1 MMSAWQIRV
10 RGLVQGVGF
19 RPHVWHVAQAEG
31 ITGTVCNDNNGVLIE
46 AWGTHSQFT
55 TFVTRLQAELP
66 PLARIDQLEHQL
78 MSNETS
84 AAPPHDFRIIRS
96 HGGEVHTG
104 IVPDAHLCAA
114 CNAEVFDPNNRR
126 YRYPFT
132 NCTHCGPR
140 LSIVQGIP
148 YDRTNTSMAAFAL
161 CPACEQEYR
170 NPADRRFHAQP
181 NACPV
186 CGPQYW
192 LESNDGESIPTIA
205 PARDCLD
212 TATLL
217 LRQGKILAVMGLGGV
232 HLVCDATNAAAIDVL
247 RQRKRR
253 YQKPLALMA
262 RDLVV
267 VRRYCHVNDAE
278 AALLHSTAAPIVL
291 LVSHTAGETHALPPQ
306 IGMAQGKQLGFML
319 PYTPL
324 HALLLETWDTPL
336 VMTSANLSE
345 EPQCI
350 NLTETRERVRDIA
363 DYFLLHNR
371 PIVNR
376 VDDSVARV
384 IGGKPRLLRRA
395 RGYAPAPLALPSSFH
410 AAPPL
415 LAMGGELKNTFA
427 LLRDGQVTLSQHLGD
442 LEDARTWREY
452 TRTLQLYRELFAH
465 TPQAIVVDKHP
476 AYRSTQG
483 GQQLARELAVPLIE
497 VQHHHAHLAA
507 CLAENGWELHDGKV
521 LGIVLDGLGYGDDG
535 TLWGGE
541 LLLADYVSA
550 ERVGHFKPVAMPG
563 GTQAILQP
571 WRNLWA
577 QLHSAGWDALAT
589 QFCELDVWQFLQQQ
603 PLATLQTMLQKGL
616 NSPLSSSC
624 GRLFD
629 AVAAALDCSRA
640 SIQYEGQAAIELEA
654 ITPACL
660 LHLVPPYPF
669 AVQTNPAG
677 LLEIDPAP
685 MWWALLHD
693 LQSGYDR
700 ATVAAHFHQGLLQ
713 VLVDACALLA
723 AQHALKTVVLS
734 GGVLQNVLLFTH
746 LQARLQA
753 RGLTVLTHSQVPTN
767 DGGLSLGQAAIA
779 AAQWLQSPAT

>member
-148 YDRTNTSMAAFAL
+148 YDRANTSMAAFAL

-192 LESNDGESIPTIA
+192 LESNDGESIPTTA

-640 SIQYEGQAAIELEA
+640 SIQHEGQAAIELEA

>member
-46 AWGTHSQFT
+46 AWGTHPQFT

-148 YDRTNTSMAAFAL
+148 YDRANTSMAAFAL
-161 CPACEQEYR
+161 CPACEKEYR

-192 LESNDGESIPTIA
+192 LESNDGESIPTTA

-291 LVSHTAGETHALPPQ
+291 LASHTAGETHALPPQ

-350 NLTETRERVRDIA
+350 TLAETRERLRDIA

-589 QFCELDVWQFLQQQ
+589 QFGELDVWQFLQQQ

-640 SIQYEGQAAIELEA
+640 SIQHEGQAAIELEA

-713 VLVDACALLA
+713 VLVDSCALLA

>member
-148 YDRTNTSMAAFAL
+148 YDRANTSMAAFAL

-192 LESNDGESIPTIA
+192 LESNDGESIPTTA

-291 LVSHTAGETHALPPQ
+291 LASHTAGETHALPPQ

-350 NLTETRERVRDIA
+350 TLAETRERLRDIA

>member
-1 MMSAWQIRV
+1 MTAWCIRIN
-10 RGLVQGVGF
+10 GLVQGVGF
-19 RPHVWHVAQAEG
+19 RPHVWHVAQAIG
-31 ITGTVCNDNNGVLIE
+31 ITGAVSNDGGGVVIE
-46 AWGTHSQFT
+46 AWGTATQLQQFL
-55 TFVTRLQAELP
+55 TRLQHPLP
-66 PLARIDQLEHQL
+66 PLARIDSLHYTPIADTCIPNDFQIIASQQ
-78 MSNETS
+78 S
-84 AAPPHDFRIIRS
+84 AI
-96 HGGEVHTG
+96 HTG
-104 IVPDAHLCAA
+104 IVPDASICAA
-114 CNAEVFDPNNRR
+114 CQTDISAPANRR

-148 YDRTNTSMAAFAL
+148 YDRANTSMAAFAL
-161 CPACEQEYR
+161 CPACETEYR
-170 NPADRRFHAQP
+170 TPADRRFHAQP

-186 CGPQYW
+186 CGPQLW
-192 LESNDGESIPTIA
+192 LETPDGERLSPILPE
-205 PARDCLD
+205 RDCVD
-212 TATLL
+212 SASRL
-217 LRQGKILAVMGLGGV
+217 LREGYILAMMGLGGV
-232 HLVCDATNAAAIDVL
+232 HLACDATNSNAVALL

-262 RDLVV
+262 RDLAV

-278 AALLHSTAAPIVL
+278 AAVLNSPAAPIVL
-291 LVSHTAGETHALPPQ
+291 LSSHTKAGLAHSISDATPT
-306 IGMAQGKQLGFML
+306 LGFML

-324 HALLLETWDTPL
+324 HVLLLATWDTPL

-350 NLTETRERVRDIA
+350 TLTETRERLRGIA

-395 RGYAPAPLALPSSFH
+395 RGYAPAPLALPNSFR

-415 LAMGGELKNTFA
+415 LAMGSELKNTFA

-442 LEDARTWREY
+442 LEEARTWREY

-465 TPQAIVVDKHP
+465 QPQAIVVDKHP
-476 AYRSTQG
+476 AYRSTQW

-521 LGIVLDGLGYGDDG
+521 LGMVLDGLGYGDDA

-577 QLHSAGWDALAT
+577 QFHSAGWDALAT
-589 QFCELDVWQFLQQQ
+589 QFSELDVWQFLQQQ

-616 NSPLSSSC
+616 NSPLTSSC

-640 SIQYEGQAAIELEA
+640 GIQYEGQAAIELEA

-660 LHLVPPYPF
+660 LSVVPPYPLDLH
-669 AVQTNPAG
+669 TNAAG

-693 LQSGYDR
+693 LQKGYDR
-700 ATVAAHFHQGLLQ
+700 ATIAAHFHQGLIH

-723 AQHALKTVVLS
+723 AQHTLKTVVLS

-746 LQARLQA
+746 LQTHLQA

-767 DGGLSLGQAAIA
+767 DGGLSLGQTAIA
-779 AAQWLQSPAT
+779 AAQLLQPPAI

>member
-148 YDRTNTSMAAFAL
+148 YDRANTSMAAFAL

-192 LESNDGESIPTIA
+192 LESNDGESIPTTA

-262 RDLVV
+262 RDLAV

-291 LVSHTAGETHALPPQ
+291 LANHTTGETHALPPQ

-350 NLTETRERVRDIA
+350 TLAETRERLRDIA

-640 SIQYEGQAAIELEA
+640 SIQHEGQAAIELEA

>member
-78 MSNETS
+78 MPNETS
-84 AAPPHDFRIIRS
+84 AAPPHDFRIISS

-192 LESNDGESIPTIA
+192 LESNDGESIPTTA

-291 LVSHTAGETHALPPQ
+291 LANHTTGETHALPPQ

-350 NLTETRERVRDIA
+350 TLAETRERLRDIA

-442 LEDARTWREY
+442 LEEARTWREY

-577 QLHSAGWDALAT
+577 QLHSAGWDALAA
-589 QFCELDVWQFLQQQ
+589 QFGELDVWQFLQQQ

-713 VLVDACALLA
+713 VLVDSCALLA